1 MNKLVSIG
9 LPIYT
14 RLEHLPT
21 ILRIIA
27 SQDYPC
33 IELIVSDNGVNGEK
47 VADIVKTH
55 YPRPYRFRQ
64 NPETVS
70 IGKHFNQLIQEA
82 SGDYFILLMDD
93 DEISSNYVSE
103 LVAQIEAY
111 PRASIAISRQETID
125 ENGVVL
131 RKSKEVL
138 PSIRSGPDF
147 VHAMWGRYEFNY
159 HIVDSFLAKTQEL
172 KACGGYPDFPRG
184 AHIEN
189 ALLIKLSLKSSI
201 VFCSKCVFRWRSID
215 SSFAWSQSV
224 EELALATRRFLEF
237 LDHDPRTCQFA
248 VENPAQWKEL
258 KSCLVK
264 MALATYLWRWRDVY
278 SKRLSRLQWS
288 KAAFAMPFIPYYYTR
303 AVYCYIRAVPAV
315 FRSIVKAE
323 LKKHILGVC
332 D

>member
-9 LPIYT
+9 LPIYK

-21 ILRIIA
+21 ILRIVA

-47 VADIVKTH
+47 VADIVKAH

-103 LVAQIEAY
+103 LVAQMEAY
-111 PRASIAISRQETID
+111 PQASIAISRQETID

-131 RKSKEVL
+131 RKCKEAL
-138 PSIRSGPDF
+138 PSIMSGPDF
-147 VHAMWGRYEFNY
+147 IQAMWGRNEFNY
-159 HIVDSFLAKTQEL
+159 EIVDSFLAKTEEL

-184 AHIEN
+184 NHIEN
-189 ALLIKLSLKSSI
+189 CLVIRLSLRSSI
-201 VFCSKCVFRWRSID
+201 VFCSKCVFRWRSVN
-215 SSFAWSQSV
+215 SSYAWSQSIG
-224 EELALATRRFLEF
+224 ELAVATRAFLEF

-248 VENPAQWKEL
+248 VENPAQWKDV

-264 MALATYLWRWRDVY
+264 MAWQTYLWRWRDLY
-278 SKRLSRLQWS
+278 SSKVSRLQWT
-288 KAAFAMPFIPYYYTR
+288 KAAFAMPFIPGYYR
-303 AVYCYIRAVPAV
+303 RVGAVLRNG
-315 FRSIVKAE
+315 VKSK
-323 LKKHILGVC
+323 LKKCIVERLPVVHK
-332 D
+332 

>member
-1 MNKLVSIG
+1 MNKLVTIG
-9 LPIYT
+9 LPVYK

-21 ILRIIA
+21 FLRILA

-47 VADIVKTH
+47 VVNIVKTH
-55 YPRPYRFRQ
+55 YPHPYRFRQ

-70 IGKHFNQLIQEA
+70 MGEHFNQLIQGA

-131 RKSKEVL
+131 RKCREAL
-138 PSIRSGPDF
+138 PSIMSGPDF
-147 VHAMWGRYEFNY
+147 IQAMWGRNEFNY
-159 HIVDSFLAKTQEL
+159 DIVDSFLAKTEEL

-184 AHIEN
+184 THIEN

-201 VFCSKCVFRWRSID
+201 VFCSKCVFRWRSVD
-215 SSFAWSQSV
+215 SSYAWSQSI
-224 EELALATRRFLEF
+224 EELAVGTRKFLEF

-248 VENPAQWKEL
+248 VENPGEWKEV

-264 MALATYLWRWRDVY
+264 MAWGTYLRRWRNLY
-278 SKRLSRLQWS
+278 TKRLSRLQWT
-288 KAAFAMPFIPYYYTR
+288 KAAFAMPFIPDYYR
-303 AVYCYIRAVPAV
+303 NVGAVLRN
-315 FRSIVKAE
+315 RVKAK
-323 LKKHILGVC
+323 LKKSLLGSLQAVRK
-332 D
+332 